1 MTTQPTVSCL
11 LLNSYLVLKILKN
24 KEALVEMKS
33 TIRFFFVF
41 FYIFSQNRRKNLS
54 LNTDYILFFP
64 RPVYMAGQERK
75 LPSFILL
82 IWTSWI
88 QLILVSHEWGIF
100 KHLSLTTENLQI
112 QILCQ
117 TWLSSLAQMNLNSH
131 MTNSMSVIG
140 LDVNEAQNALHLV
153 IKHLSKADTVLYFL
167 SKYNSEYRQLKA

>member
-1 MTTQPTVSCL
+1 MTLKNSAWYLEVTTQPTVSCL
-11 LLNSYLVLKILKN
+11 LLNSFLILKILKN

-33 TIRFFFVF
+33 TIRFFFF

-64 RPVYMAGQERK
+64 RPVYMDGQERK

-117 TWLSSLAQMNLNSH
+117 TWLSSLPQMNLNSH
-131 MTNSMSVIG
+131 MTQQYECHWPWCQWGTKCTAPCDKTPIKSRHC
-140 LDVNEAQNALHLV
+140 ALFS
-153 IKHLSKADTVLYFL
+153 I
-167 SKYNSEYRQLKA
+167 